1 MTYLSRPCCAW
12 FYTYIYIWL
21 RNVVLFVLQ
30 TGRSRPLSSRGS
42 SCSCRSSCLWSTNGT
57 RSSETSTPR
66 REGEHVCTSCRMQ
79 KDIYIELFLICKQ
92 LIVCIVFVCFQGAGG
107 GRASGARSG
116 DEEEEIQQQRQMCPA
131 VRGERRGD
139 ERGERRGQRRRE
151 RTEETREERGQKRR
165 QSFYY

>member
-1 MTYLSRPCCAW
+1 MNYLSRPCCAW

>member
-1 MTYLSRPCCAW
+1 MNFLSRGW
-12 FYTYIYIWL
+12 FYINIYISL

-66 REGEHVCTSCRMQ
+66 REGEHVWTSCRTQ
-79 KDIYIELFLICKQ
+79 EDVYIELFRNCEK
-92 LIVCIVFVCFQGAGG
+92 LIVIVCFQGSGG

-131 VRGERRGD
+131 VRGEERR
-139 ERGERRGQRRRE
+139 EERRG
-151 RTEETREERGQKRR
+151 EEGGEKRR
-165 QSFYY
+165 GEKRRGGRRGGGGGDGKSVV